1 MSSGIF
7 KKFPAMRLARSA
19 SSYSDH
25 HYQIGCVISVH
36 GRPVSVGFN
45 ICKSHPKYTSRRSP
59 SIHAEVRAI
68 IASNCDISGGIA
80 FVYRESSSGLPR
92 LARPCNTCY
101 NLLKEA
107 GIKKVVYTTNSA
119 PYYKEEKIL

>member
-1 MSSGIF
+1 MKSEIF
-7 KKFPAMRLARSA
+7 RKFPVMRLAKSA

-25 HYQIGCVISVH
+25 HYKIGCVISVH

-45 ICKSHPKYTSRRSP
+45 ICKSHPKYTNRRSP
-59 SIHAEVRAI
+59 SIHAEIRALM
-68 IASNCDISGGIA
+68 ASNCSIDGGIA
-80 FVYRESSSGLPR
+80 FVYRENTSGIPR
-92 LARPCNTCY
+92 LSRPCNACY
-101 NLLKEA
+101 EALKEA